1 MSHIL
6 VVEDEEIICKSIERL
21 LKRNNYE
28 VTTASNF
35 LDAKNALN
43 GNKFDL
49 VISDVRLPDNKG
61 TDLIAVAGDTPVL
74 IMTSFASMQNAI
86 EAMKLGAVD
95 YIAKPFEHKYLLECV
110 IQILGKSY
118 TVKPLKAT
126 KSNLNIIGNCDLMQQ
141 LFSKIHKVAPTN
153 STVLIQGES
162 GTGKE
167 LVAHALH
174 NLSPRASKPIICVNC
189 ASIADSLIESEL
201 FGYEKGAFTGA
212 NTSRIGLIEAAS
224 GGTLFLDEIGEL
236 PLESQ
241 ARMLRVL
248 QEKEIRKVGAT
259 NAQKVDVRL
268 IAATHRDLQDLIK
281 KGKFRQDLFYRLNVI
296 NLLIPALRKR
306 GQDIMEL
313 AKSFLTLKSTQ
324 YERGR
329 LTFSL
334 DAINA
339 INEYSWPGN
348 VRELKNIIER
358 AVILCEGQKITTELL
373 GLNNHKDLKDI
384 AKTTNL
390 SLEDYFCNFV
400 LENQNNMTE
409 TDLARHLGISRKT
422 LWERRQKL
430 GIARKGN
437 T

>member
-358 AVILCEGQKITTELL
+358 AVILCEGQEITTELL